1 MLRQLFELYDFQFDD
16 ETISKYE
23 RFLELFKEKNSQ
35 INLSSLRDNHSIIE
49 KHFIDSLM
57 LTKFFNLEGKVA
69 DIGTGGGFPLLPLAI
84 LNNDAYFTGIDSVG
98 KKLKAINEFV
108 INLGLENVQ
117 TIHSRFEDIG
127 NDKKYRESFD
137 YVVSRATAYFP
148 TLLEYA
154 IPLLKVGGIFIAYK
168 LDNIDEVNEGK
179 KALEELNCK
188 IIDTKKYSLG
198 GQDRMLVFV
207 KKEGNTDKKYPRNAG
222 LPLKK
227 PII

>member
-69 DIGTGGGFPLLPLAI
+69 DIWTWWWFPLLPLAI
-84 LNNDAYFTGIDSVG
+84 LNNDAYFTWIDSVW

-108 INLGLENVQ
+108 INLWLENVQ
-117 TIHSRFEDIG
+117 TIHSRFEDIW

-154 IPLLKVGGIFIAYK
+154 IPLLKVWWIFIAYK
-168 LDNIDEVNEGK
+168 LDNIDEVNEWK

-188 IIDTKKYSLG
+188 IIDTKKYSLWW
-198 GQDRMLVFV
+198 QDRMLVFV
-207 KKEGNTDKKYPRNAG
+207 KKEWNTDKKYPRNAW